1 MFYFAH
7 NLDTDEIFS
16 SPSFKRVYTAVKL
29 ECQYTEQTDA
39 LSRWFI
45 CSCPGEYDKTSYKEM
60 EQNKK
65 LLFIV
70 WATYSTFCVSRVSKI
85 AKYHSYYFKNRNYNR
100 AEK

>member
-7 NLDTDEIFS
+7 NLDTDEVFS

-29 ECQYTEQTDA
+29 ACQYMEPTDT

-45 CSCPGEYDKTSYKEM
+45 CSCQGEYDKATYKEM
-60 EQNKK
+60 QQNKK

-85 AKYHSYYFKNRNYNR
+85 AKFHSYYFKNRNYKR